1 MAAMLEEQNKKTICI
16 KIKLFSQ
23 WKGIVL
29 FFSSSMATANTL
41 YTSIQE
47 IGEQV
52 EHGPEKSQF
61 WLQ

>member
-1 MAAMLEEQNKKTICI
+1 MAATLEEQQKTICI

-23 WKGIVL
+23 WKGILL
-29 FFSSSMATANTL
+29 FFSSSMAAANTL

-47 IGEQV
+47 TGEQV